1 MNIKEHIEAG
11 HYPKDDKG
19 RAIVPLA
26 SGHVATIT
34 ATDKPGNFPIFGWYT
49 GTSLGD
55 GIAESWSA
63 RGHVTSNPTDRDLLP
78 PPPRKVKVT
87 AWALFA
93 RKADEV
99 SVITLDPETAANWR
113 TYNEVVEMTGEY
125 EEPWS

>member
-11 HYPKDDKG
+11 HYERDDTG
-19 RAIVPLA
+19 RALVPMRN
-26 SGHVATIT
+26 GERATIY
-34 ATDKPGNFPIFGWYT
+34 ATDCPGNEPIVGVTKDT
-49 GTSLGD
+49 G
-55 GIAESWSA
+55 AETWSA
-63 RGHVTSNPTDRDLLP
+63 AGSYTADRTTTTLDLLP

-113 TYNEVVEMTGEY
+113 TYNEVVEITGEY